1 MMANR
6 REILIA
12 GFGGQGVILAGYILG
27 KAASIYDGK
36 EATLVQSYGPESR
49 GGACKAEVVVAEEQ
63 IDYPRTT
70 DPEVMVVMAQEGYHA
85 YAAKR
90 PKECLLIIDEDLVE
104 PTDERE
110 GMKLL
115 KIPATRLAEQ
125 LGRKIVANMVML
137 GFLTGVT
144 GIVSVEAM
152 KQSIATSVPR
162 GTEQLNLKAFET
174 GYEYARQFVSEAAV

>member
-1 MMANR
+1 M
-6 REILIA
+6 A
-12 GFGGQGVILAGYILG
+12 GFGGQGIVLAGYILG
-27 KAASIYDGK
+27 KAACVYDGK

-49 GGACKAEVVVAEEQ
+49 GGACKAEVVISDEP

-70 DPEVMVVMAQEGYHA
+70 EPEVMVTMAQEAYHA
-85 YAAKR
+85 YATKR
-90 PKECLLIIDEDLVE
+90 PKDCLLIIDEDLVE
-104 PTDERE
+104 PTEEKE
-110 GMKLL
+110 GAKLL

-137 GFLTGVT
+137 GFVTAVSGV
-144 GIVSVEAM
+144 VSVEAM

-174 GYEYARQFVSEAAV
+174 GHEYAKQVVVSQEAKAEWRS